1 MIIPNLDLLSKP
13 KYQCM
18 KNVISFKWLYDKRG
32 DLHIVLL
39 KDTYMSIYFIF
50 LTSSALWKKCNLG
63 IFASKLGFS
72 KILNVAAPNSER
84 VHCLKRKLYCTSD
97 IFNFWSIIRPYE
109 LSSKRMKIESK
120 YIFQVSKFFWNSSI
134 FLAGFMNMSKKCHLG
149 II

>member
-1 MIIPNLDLLSKP
+1 MIIPNFDLLSKP

-32 DLHIVLL
+32 DLHIVFL

-63 IFASKLGFS
+63 IFASKLGFL

-84 VHCLKRKLYCTSD
+84 VHCLKRKLYCTRVLFS
-97 IFNFWSIIRPYE
+97 IFGAFYDPMSWVQKEWKLRVST
-109 LSSKRMKIESK
+109 
-120 YIFQVSKFFWNSSI
+120 FSKFQSSFEI
-134 FLAGFMNMSKKCHLG
+134 LQSSWRVLWT
-149 II
+149 

>member
-32 DLHIVLL
+32 DLHIVFL

-63 IFASKLGFS
+63 IFASKLGFL
-72 KILNVAAPNSER
+72 KILNVAAPKE
-84 VHCLKRKLYCTSD
+84 LPEKKLYCTSD
-97 IFNFWSIIRPYE
+97 IFNFWSIIQPYE

-134 FLAGFMNMSKKCHLG
+134 FLAGFMNISKKMSFRNHLT
-149 II
+149 